1 MFTLAVAQ
9 ADAAHRHKPLITGSC
24 DIPAAFIN
32 GNPLTRDHTGG
43 VQLYTRMPTD
53 LPAPYGGALC
63 SIDGA
68 QYGLRQSNNIYDQ
81 NLIKLLIS
89 HQYTPCPS
97 HPYIMTKFDLSSDD
111 PKDNIYV
118 PLYVD
123 DFEHYGTSQRLV
135 DEFKQIITDRYGPV
149 TFHNPSQGLCGQTHV
164 LNPDKSITLHYGTY
178 LSRVMDRIG
187 IDKVPPALSPD
198 IEGLFSPSLDPR
210 PLSTAAASE
219 FRTINGELIH
229 VHPLRHDAKKVL
241 TYLLS
246 KGKAPDNS
254 DYLKQLHLLRYLKG
268 TLTLGPTFSANPDD
282 YPNGVEIH
290 TASDSAH
297 NVHPLT
303 GQSHGAYIITV
314 GKVGANTAPFDTYSA
329 PEKGVQLS
337 PMESEYVTLSRT
349 ARKLTHWRQ
358 MAEDL
363 GHPQLQPSIMLE
375 DNSSAIKLTVS
386 PSIPTKSNHI
396 ALKVHHVR
404 HLWKSKQITPRHQGT
419 CDITPDVLTKH
430 VGPSRFLFSR
440 HKILAPRSPRKSHL
454 RLKAVLLYLRPEL
467 QQPGYQADQQETRN
481 QQEYP
486 QFVQQFART

>member
-187 IDKVPPALSPD
+187 MDKVPPSNA
-198 IEGLFSPSLDPR
+198 SL
-210 PLSTAAASE
+210 
-219 FRTINGELIH
+219 
-229 VHPLRHDAKKVL
+229 VHPSTPNPFQPQQHQNSVQSTGNSSTFIPYVTTPKRSSPTYFLKARHQTTA
-241 TYLLS
+241 T
-246 KGKAPDNS
+246 
-254 DYLKQLHLLRYLKG
+254 
-268 TLTLGPTFSANPDD
+268 TLNNFTS
-282 YPNGVEIH
+282 
-290 TASDSAH
+290 
-297 NVHPLT
+297 
-303 GQSHGAYIITV
+303 
-314 GKVGANTAPFDTYSA
+314 FDT
-329 PEKGVQLS
+329 
-337 PMESEYVTLSRT
+337 
-349 ARKLTHWRQ
+349 
-358 MAEDL
+358 
-363 GHPQLQPSIMLE
+363 
-375 DNSSAIKLTVS
+375 
-386 PSIPTKSNHI
+386 
-396 ALKVHHVR
+396 
-404 HLWKSKQITPRHQGT
+404 
-419 CDITPDVLTKH
+419 
-430 VGPSRFLFSR
+430 
-440 HKILAPRSPRKSHL
+440 
-454 RLKAVLLYLRPEL
+454 LKAHLP
-467 QQPGYQADQQETRN
+467 
-481 QQEYP
+481 
-486 QFVQQFART
+486 